1 MWTHCS
7 ASCGPGSRLRMRTC
21 SDVTCGGRQCLGEPA
36 QAETCKIADCPG
48 KYRQICP
55 SSLIYAIVAIAVHK
69 ISHLSQGTT
78 HLRRPSTFST
88 TRSPSTTTQATSPAA
103 TGKAL
108 QRRQLVARGPAVRDN
123 AQPLEL
129 PFAPL
134 GCALKIPE
142 VVKLFLT
149 IAQEKVHQEVRDR
162 HLAQLVKGGVIL
174 SGALVVTTS
183 AK

>member
-48 KYRQICP
+48 KYRQISP
-55 SSLIYAIVAIAVHK
+55 SSLIYAKEVHPM
-69 ISHLSQGTT
+69 SYLSQGTT

-134 GCALKIPE
+134 GCAQKIPE

-149 IAQEKVHQEVRDR
+149 IAQKKVHQEVGDR
-162 HLAQLVKGGVIL
+162 HPAQLVKGEVIL

>member
-48 KYRQICP
+48 KYRQISP
-55 SSLIYAIVAIAVHK
+55 SSLIYAIVVHPM
-69 ISHLSQGTT
+69 SHLSQGTT

-108 QRRQLVARGPAVRDN
+108 QRRQPVAREPAARANVL
-123 AQPLEL
+123 PLEP

-134 GCALKIPE
+134 GFAPRIHELARFTSTT
-142 VVKLFLT
+142 KLQMVP
-149 IAQEKVHQEVRDR
+149 QEEGYLHRPPKMGP
-162 HLAQLVKGGVIL
+162 L
-174 SGALVVTTS
+174 
-183 AK
+183 